1 MARNGPTSL
10 PPGLMT
16 PTTAAAVSSAKL
28 PVSAKATPA
37 SAINA
42 APSSSIVRRPTRSA
56 ALVISS
62 ETAES
67 PARVS
72 AKRTPIWPPVKPS
85 SARYSTSTTD
95 RNP

>member
-16 PTTAAAVSSAKL
+16 PTTAAKVSRAKL
-28 PVSAKATPA
+28 PVSAKASPA
-37 SAINA
+37 SAINP
-42 APSSSIVRRPTRSA
+42 APSSSIARRPTRSA

-67 PARVS
+67 PARAS
-72 AKRTPIWPPVKPS
+72 AKRTPIWPPEKPS
-85 SARYSTSTTD
+85 SARYNTSTTD